1 MFHLA
6 IRWLP
11 RLHEGSM
18 GRTSDA
24 REKLLNAALDL
35 IWTSSDGGVSVDD
48 ICERAGV
55 NKGSFYHF
63 FPSKSDLAVAP
74 YETHWQ
80 TARPDLDRI
89 FAPDVPPWD
98 RLHQCCVRLH
108 EAQWQK
114 FQEYGFV
121 VGCPYANAGSE
132 LATQDPKIRAKAQ
145 EMRDRWLHYLAQTI
159 REGVEVGVM
168 DVEAPDSAAQQVYSC
183 FLGTL
188 LQAKILNDPAIL
200 LQLEPA
206 VRRLLQVRESLAAV
220 A

>member
-1 MFHLA
+1 
-6 IRWLP
+6 
-11 RLHEGSM
+11 M

-35 IWTSSDGGVSVDD
+35 IWTSSYGGVSVDD

-63 FPSKSDLAVAP
+63 FPSKSDLAVAA

-89 FAPDVPPWD
+89 FGADIHPLERLQQCCL
-98 RLHQCCVRLH
+98 RLHDGQQR
-108 EAQWQK
+108 K

-145 EMRDRWLHYLAQTI
+145 EMRDRWLQYLAQTI
-159 REGVEVGVM
+159 RDGVELGVM
-168 DVEAPDSAAQQVYSC
+168 DVDEPVVAAQQVYSC

-188 LQAKILNDPAIL
+188 LQAKILNDPGIL

-206 VRRLLQVRESLAAV
+206 VRRLLRFREPLAAV